1 MGIFNA
7 LANVFAAVDQVGLIA
22 IGAGLAIMGAGA
34 SSIGEGMICAKAI
47 EGMTRNPE
55 MQSKLRSTMIFVP
68 AGMPHNPMRI
78 LEVNRPIFHF
88 SVVTESEYNGSAYQK

>member
-7 LANVFAAVDQVGLIA
+7 LANGFAAVDQVGLIA

-55 MQSKLRSTMIFVP
+55 MQSKLRSTMIFAVALDESCGIYALVISILLIFVLAVP
-68 AGMPHNPMRI
+68 ALN
-78 LEVNRPIFHF
+78 
-88 SVVTESEYNGSAYQK
+88 A